1 MTGAIGPAPPA
12 LNCEKRERSCLL
24 LLHIVAEI
32 NQKESLQLNLDV
44 GMG

>member
-1 MTGAIGPAPPA
+1 MTGAIGTAPPA
-12 LNCEKRERSCLL
+12 LNCEKRKSSCLL

-32 NQKESLQLNLDV
+32 NQRESFQLNLDV